1 MSEESRERFN
11 FFKDVESL
19 HTSKV
24 LCLKDVV
31 SSHSGKITA
40 GWDVAS
46 INDII
51 KVHIK

>member
-1 MSEESRERFN
+1 MSEESRERYN

-24 LCLKDVV
+24 LCFKDVL
-31 SSHSGKITA
+31 SSHSGKIKA
-40 GWDVAS
+40 GLMVAS

-51 KVHIK
+51 KMHFK